1 MRSQRCRQRIRTLQD
16 RAERGLAP
24 VQILQRPSFCD
35 ERTRGANDVREG
47 FEACQRQ
54 PAQRSEQDPLAP
66 VQILQ
71 GLTWQSYYIAAGIGE
86 IDDFLKDNEAA
97 KEAIIESHPEFCFR
111 GLLGHQLSYS
121 KKSA

>member
-1 MRSQRCRQRIRTLQD
+1 VKDLNHANASD
-16 RAERGLAP
+16 SERLH
-24 VQILQRPSFCD
+24 R
-35 ERTRGANDVREG
+35 
-47 FEACQRQ
+47 
-54 PAQRSEQDPLAP
+54 

-86 IDDFLKDNEAA
+86 IDDFLKDNETA

-111 GLLGHQLSYS
+111 GLFGHQLSYS